1 MPTADAPNTRRDLI
15 VPTDRGLWCAAGNF
29 HIDPWRPVERAVV
42 THAHA
47 DHACPGCDHYLA
59 SPATCDLLKVRIGPT
74 IHATPL
80 HFGKA
85 VTERETR
92 VTLHPAGHIL
102 GSAQVRVE
110 HTKTGAANLGTWCVS
125 GDYKVDPHRQQ
136 DPTAEPFEPV
146 ACDTFLSETTF
157 ALPIYRWPDRS
168 QIARDINDWWRAN
181 AAAGRTTVLLA
192 YSLGK
197 AQRVLRL
204 LDPSIGPIGVH
215 GAIPKL
221 SAVYES
227 HGVNLPTA
235 VHADENTAK
244 DLKNGG
250 VIVAPPSASS
260 GPWIR
265 RFAGPEGLRI
275 AMVSGW
281 MRVRGRRRWQSTD
294 HGFVLSD
301 HADWPGLIDAIKET
315 GATRVG
321 LTHGSASVM
330 ARYLAEHEGLDS
342 FVVPTRYTGEGD
354 AEAADSNE
362 VVETTDD
369 TQISS
374 PVADGGG
381 GPAPAGSEGVPPH
394 PESGPPEATP

>member
-1 MPTADAPNTRRDLI
+1 MRNAPPTDLI
-15 VPTDRGLWCAAGNF
+15 IPTDRGLWCEAGSF

-47 DHACPGCDHYLA
+47 DHACPGCTHYLA
-59 SPATCDLLKVRIGPT
+59 SPATCDLLRVRIGPN
-74 IHATPL
+74 IRATPL
-80 HFGKA
+80 RFGKA
-85 VTERETR
+85 LTERDTR

-110 HTKTGAANLGTWCVS
+110 HTKKGKTNRGTWCVS
-125 GDYKVDPHRQQ
+125 GDYKADR

-146 ACDTFLSETTF
+146 ACDTFISETTF
-157 ALPIYRWPDRS
+157 ALPIYRWPHRA
-168 QIARDINDWWRAN
+168 QIARDMNTWWHAN

-197 AQRVLRL
+197 AQRVLRM

-221 SAVYES
+221 SEVYER
-227 HGVNLPTA
+227 HGIVLPTA
-235 VHADENTAK
+235 VHAGKDTAK

-250 VIVAPPSASS
+250 VIVAPPSAAS

-265 RFAGPEGLRI
+265 RFSGPEGLRI

-315 GATRVG
+315 GAARVG
-321 LTHGSASVM
+321 LTHGSAAVM

-354 AEAADSNE
+354 AEAPNSTEESNADEVDSEDHASPADSE
-362 VVETTDD
+362 L
-369 TQISS
+369 SS
-374 PVADGGG
+374 PLDERGG
-381 GPAPAGSEGVPPH
+381 APRSGSEAV
-394 PESGPPEATP
+394 SSDQEAAP